1 MSQGFA
7 QHFQLEESL
16 MQINPVTIFC
26 RSLAQ
31 LSAMLDKTG
40 NAPHM
45 LAARLHPD
53 MLPFAQ
59 QVRAA
64 VSFSLRGCCPLAG
77 LDVVDFSAAASLQEQ
92 IAHTMLYLEAIPV
105 ERFDGPPERICR
117 DRAGF
122 ADIALPAGEY
132 LNLYILPNFYF
143 HFSMAYAIARSQGAA
158 IGKGD
163 FDGYHAYAPGFSFET
178 PAAS

>member
-1 MSQGFA
+1 MT
-7 QHFQLEESL
+7 EP
-16 MQINPVTIFC
+16 MRINPAAIFC
-26 RSLAQ
+26 RSLPQ

-40 NAPHM
+40 TAPQ
-45 LAARLHPD
+45 LLVARLHPD

-77 LDVVDFSAAASLQEQ
+77 LDVADFSAAASLQEQ
-92 IAHTMLYLEAIPV
+92 IAQTMRYLKDIPA
-105 ERFDGPPERICR
+105 ERFDGPPERLCR

-122 ADIALPAGEY
+122 ADIALPADEY

-163 FDGYHAYAPGFSFET
+163 FDGYHAYAPGFSFEH
-178 PAAS
+178 PAAP

>member
-1 MSQGFA
+1 MMST
-7 QHFQLEESL
+7 H
-16 MQINPVTIFC
+16 PVTIFY

-40 NAPHM
+40 TAPQL

-77 LDVVDFSAAASLQEQ
+77 LDVADFRAAASLQEQ
-92 IAHTMLYLEAIPV
+92 VAQTMRYLKAIPA
-105 ERFDGPPERICR
+105 ERFDGPGDRICR

-122 ADIALPAGEY
+122 ADIALPADEY

-143 HFSMAYAIARSQGAA
+143 HFSMAYAIARSQGAV

-178 PAAS
+178 RGGA

>member
-1 MSQGFA
+1 
-7 QHFQLEESL
+7 
-16 MQINPVTIFC
+16 MQISPVTVFC
-26 RSLAQ
+26 HSLSR
-31 LSAMLDKTG
+31 LSAMLDKLD
-40 NAPHM
+40 AQPPL

-77 LDVVDFSAAASLQEQ
+77 LEVADFSAAASLQEQ
-92 IAHTMLYLEAIPV
+92 IAQTMRYLKAIPA
-105 ERFDGPPERICR
+105 ERLDGPPERICR
-117 DRAGF
+117 DRAGR
-122 ADIALPAGEY
+122 ADIALPADEY

-143 HFSMAYAIARSQGAA
+143 HFSMAYAIARNQGAA

-178 PAAS
+178 PPAS

>member
-1 MSQGFA
+1 
-7 QHFQLEESL
+7 
-16 MQINPVTIFC
+16 MQISPVTVFC
-26 RSLAQ
+26 RSLEQ

-40 NAPHM
+40 TAPAL

-77 LDVVDFSAAASLQEQ
+77 LAVADFSAAASLQEQ
-92 IAHTMLYLEAIPV
+92 IAQTLRYLNDIPAS
-105 ERFDGPPERICR
+105 RFAGAPERLCR

-122 ADIALPAGEY
+122 ADIALPADQY

-143 HFSMAYAIARSQGAA
+143 HFSMAYAIARSAGVA

-163 FDGYHAYAPGFSFET
+163 FDGYHAYAPGFSFER
-178 PAAS
+178 PAAAQADS

>member
-1 MSQGFA
+1 MT
-7 QHFQLEESL
+7 EL
-16 MQINPVTIFC
+16 MRTNPATIFC

-40 NAPHM
+40 TAPEL

-77 LDVVDFSAAASLQEQ
+77 LDVADFSAAASLQEQ
-92 IAHTMLYLEAIPV
+92 IAQTMCYLMAIPA
-105 ERFDGPPERICR
+105 ERFDGPPGRICR

-122 ADIALPAGEY
+122 ADIALPSGEY

-143 HFSMAYAIARSQGAA
+143 HFGMAYAIARSAGAA

-163 FDGYHAYAPGFSFET
+163 FDGYHAYAPGFSFER
-178 PAAS
+178 PDAP

>member
-1 MSQGFA
+1 MTDA
-7 QHFQLEESL
+7 MH
-16 MQINPVTIFC
+16 INPAAIFC

-40 NAPHM
+40 TAPQL
-45 LAARLHPD
+45 LAARLHSD

-77 LDVVDFSAAASLQEQ
+77 LDVADFSAAASLQEQ
-92 IAHTMLYLEAIPV
+92 IAQTMRYLKDISV
-105 ERFDGPPERICR
+105 ERFDGPPGRICR

-122 ADIALPAGEY
+122 ADIALPADEY

-143 HFSMAYAIARSQGAA
+143 HFGMAYAIARSQGAA

-163 FDGYHAYAPGFSFET
+163 FDGYHAYAPGFSFERS
-178 PAAS
+178 AAP

>member
-1 MSQGFA
+1 MT
-7 QHFQLEESL
+7 EP
-16 MQINPVTIFC
+16 MRINPAAIFC

-40 NAPHM
+40 TAPQL

-53 MLPFAQ
+53 MLQFAQ

-64 VSFSLRGCCPLAG
+64 VSFSLRGCCPLGG
-77 LDVVDFSAAASLQEQ
+77 LEVADFSAAASLQEQ
-92 IAHTMLYLEAIPV
+92 IAQTMRYLKAIPA
-105 ERFDGPPERICR
+105 ERFDGPLDRLCR

-122 ADIALPAGEY
+122 ADIALPADEY

-143 HFSMAYAIARSQGAA
+143 HFGMAYAIARSSGAA

-163 FDGYHAYAPGFSFET
+163 FDGYHAYAPGFSFER
-178 PAAS
+178 PAAP

>member
-1 MSQGFA
+1 MRS
-7 QHFQLEESL
+7 H
-16 MQINPVTIFC
+16 PVPIFC

-40 NAPHM
+40 TAPSM

-59 QVRAA
+59 QVCAA

-77 LDVVDFSAAASLQEQ
+77 LDVADFSGAASLQEQ
-92 IAHTMLYLEAIPV
+92 IAHTMRYLEAIPA
-105 ERFDGPPERICR
+105 ERFDGAPDRICR

-122 ADIALPAGEY
+122 ADIALPADAY

-143 HFSMAYAIARSQGAA
+143 HFSMAYAIARSAGAA

-163 FDGYHAYAPGFSFET
+163 FDGYHVYAPGFSFET

>member
-1 MSQGFA
+1 MTDV
-7 QHFQLEESL
+7 
-16 MQINPVTIFC
+16 MQINPATIFC

-31 LSAMLDKTG
+31 LSAMLDKLD
-40 NAPHM
+40 AQPQI

-77 LDVVDFSAAASLQEQ
+77 LEVADFSGAASLQEQ
-92 IAHTMLYLEAIPV
+92 IAQTMRYLKAIPV
-105 ERFDGPPERICR
+105 ERFDGPLDRTCR

-122 ADIALPAGEY
+122 ADIALPANEY

-163 FDGYHAYAPGFSFET
+163 FDGYHAYAPGFSFER
-178 PAAS
+178 PAAP

>member
-1 MSQGFA
+1 MTDA
-7 QHFQLEESL
+7 MH
-16 MQINPVTIFC
+16 INPATIFC

-31 LSAMLDKTG
+31 LSAMLDTTG
-40 NAPHM
+40 TAPQL

-77 LDVVDFSAAASLQEQ
+77 LDVADFSAAASLQEQ
-92 IAHTMLYLEAIPV
+92 IAQTMRYLKDIPV
-105 ERFDGPPERICR
+105 ERFDGPLDRICR

-122 ADIALPAGEY
+122 ADIALPADEY

>member
-1 MSQGFA
+1 M
-7 QHFQLEESL
+7 
-16 MQINPVTIFC
+16 MQINPATVFC

-31 LSAMLDKTG
+31 LSAMLDKLDAQPQILT
-40 NAPHM
+40 
-45 LAARLHPD
+45 ARLHPD

-77 LDVVDFSAAASLQEQ
+77 LDVADFSAAGSLQEQ
-92 IAHTMLYLEAIPV
+92 IAHTLLYLKSIPA
-105 ERFDGPPERICR
+105 ERFAGPPGRICR

-122 ADIALPAGEY
+122 ADIALPADEY
-132 LNLYILPNFYF
+132 LQLYIMPNFYF
-143 HFSMAYAIARSQGAA
+143 HFGMAYAIARSCGAA

-163 FDGYHAYAPGFSFET
+163 FDGYHAYAPGFSFER
-178 PAAS
+178 PAAA

>member
-1 MSQGFA
+1 M
-7 QHFQLEESL
+7 H
-16 MQINPVTIFC
+16 INPVTIFC

-31 LSAMLDKTG
+31 LSSMLDKTG
-40 NAPHM
+40 TEPHM
-45 LAARLHPD
+45 LAARLYPD

-77 LDVVDFSAAASLQEQ
+77 LDVADFSTAASLPEQ
-92 IAHTMLYLEAIPV
+92 IAHTMRYLKGIPA
-105 ERFDGPPERICR
+105 ERFDGPLDRICR

-122 ADIALPAGEY
+122 ADIALPADEY

-143 HFSMAYAIARSQGAA
+143 HFSMAYAIARSAGAA

>member
-1 MSQGFA
+1 MMDA
-7 QHFQLEESL
+7 MH
-16 MQINPVTIFC
+16 INPATIFC

-31 LSAMLDKTG
+31 LSAMLGKTG
-40 NAPHM
+40 TAPHM

-77 LDVVDFSAAASLQEQ
+77 LEVADFSAAASLQQQ
-92 IAHTMLYLEAIPV
+92 ITQTMRYLKDIPP
-105 ERFDGPPERICR
+105 ERFDGPPGRICR

-122 ADIALPAGEY
+122 ADIALPADEY

-143 HFSMAYAIARSQGAA
+143 HFSMAYAIARSGGAA

-163 FDGYHAYAPGFSFET
+163 FDGYHAYAPGFSFER
-178 PAAS
+178 PAAP

>member
-1 MSQGFA
+1 MT
-7 QHFQLEESL
+7 EP
-16 MQINPVTIFC
+16 MRINPAAIFC

-40 NAPHM
+40 TAPQL

-77 LDVVDFSAAASLQEQ
+77 LEVADFSAAASLQEQ
-92 IAHTMLYLEAIPV
+92 IAQTMRYLKAIPA
-105 ERFDGPPERICR
+105 ERFDGPLERLCR

-122 ADIALPAGEY
+122 ADIALPADEY

-163 FDGYHAYAPGFSFET
+163 FDGYHAYAPGFSFER
-178 PAAS
+178 PAAP

>member
-1 MSQGFA
+1 MTGVMPIHPA
-7 QHFQLEESL
+7 A
-16 MQINPVTIFC
+16 IFC

-40 NAPHM
+40 TAPHM

-77 LDVVDFSAAASLQEQ
+77 LVVADFSAAASLQEQ
-92 IAHTMLYLEAIPV
+92 IAHTMRYLKDIPV
-105 ERFDGPPERICR
+105 ERFDGPPDRICR

-122 ADIALPAGEY
+122 TDIALPADEF
-132 LNLYILPNFYF
+132 LHLYILPNFYF
-143 HFSMAYAIARSQGAA
+143 HFSMAYAIARSAGAA

-163 FDGYHAYAPGFSFET
+163 FDGYHAYAPGFSFER
-178 PAAS
+178 PAAP

>member
-1 MSQGFA
+1 MMNS
-7 QHFQLEESL
+7 H
-16 MQINPVTIFC
+16 PVTIFC

-31 LSAMLDKTG
+31 LAAMLDKTG
-40 NAPHM
+40 TAPQM

-77 LDVVDFSAAASLQEQ
+77 LAVADFSAAASLQEQ
-92 IAHTMLYLEAIPV
+92 IAHTMRYLKDIPP
-105 ERFDGPPERICR
+105 ERFDGPPDRLCR

-122 ADIALPAGEY
+122 ADLALPADEY
-132 LNLYILPNFYF
+132 LNLYIVPNFYF
-143 HFSMAYAIARSQGAA
+143 HFGMAYAIARSAGAA

-163 FDGYHAYAPGFSFET
+163 FDGYHAYAPGFSFEGS
-178 PAAS
+178 AAP

>member
-1 MSQGFA
+1 MTDA
-7 QHFQLEESL
+7 
-16 MQINPVTIFC
+16 MQINPVAIFC

-77 LDVVDFSAAASLQEQ
+77 LDVVDFSAGASLQEQ

-105 ERFDGPPERICR
+105 ERFDGSPERICR

-122 ADIALPAGEY
+122 ADIALPACEY

-178 PAAS
+178 PAAL

>member
-1 MSQGFA
+1 MMNSHPA
-7 QHFQLEESL
+7 A
-16 MQINPVTIFC
+16 VFC
-26 RSLAQ
+26 HSLAQ

-40 NAPHM
+40 TAPQL
-45 LAARLHPD
+45 LAARLHPG

-77 LDVVDFSAAASLQEQ
+77 LDVADFSAAASLQEQ
-92 IAHTMLYLEAIPV
+92 IAQTMRYLQAIPA
-105 ERFDGPPERICR
+105 ECFDGPPGRLCR

-122 ADIALPAGEY
+122 ADLALPADEF

-143 HFSMAYAIARSQGAA
+143 HFGMAYAIARSQGAPL
-158 IGKGD
+158 GKGD
-163 FDGYHAYAPGFSFET
+163 FDGYHAYAPEFSFET
-178 PAAS
+178 PAAP

>member
-1 MSQGFA
+1 MTDG
-7 QHFQLEESL
+7 
-16 MQINPVTIFC
+16 MQINPASVFC
-26 RSLAQ
+26 RALRQ

-40 NAPHM
+40 TAPPM

-77 LDVVDFSAAASLQEQ
+77 LEVADFSSAASLQEQ
-92 IAHTMLYLEAIPV
+92 IAHTMRYLKAIPA
-105 ERFDGPPERICR
+105 ERFDGPPGRICR

-122 ADIALPAGEY
+122 ADLALPADAY
-132 LNLYILPNFYF
+132 LNFYILPNFYF
-143 HFSMAYAIARSQGAA
+143 HFGMAYAIARSRGAA

-163 FDGYHAYAPGFSFET
+163 FDGYHAYAPDFSFER
-178 PAAS
+178 PAAL

>member
-1 MSQGFA
+1 MA
-7 QHFQLEESL
+7 MPEEPMPL
-16 MQINPVTIFC
+16 NPAAIFC
-26 RSLAQ
+26 RSLVQ
-31 LSAMLDKTG
+31 LSAMLDKLD
-40 NAPHM
+40 AQPQL

-64 VSFSLRGCCPLAG
+64 ASFSLRGCCPLAG
-77 LDVVDFSAAASLQEQ
+77 LAVADFSAAASLQEQ
-92 IAHTMLYLEAIPV
+92 VGQTLRYLQAIPAR
-105 ERFDGPPERICR
+105 RFDGAPERICR

-122 ADIALPAGEY
+122 ADIALPADAY

-143 HFSMAYAIARSQGAA
+143 HFSMAYAIARSAGAA

-163 FDGYHAYAPGFSFET
+163 FDGYHAYAPGFSFERPT
-178 PAAS
+178 LP

>member
-1 MSQGFA
+1 MKDVMPIHPA
-7 QHFQLEESL
+7 
-16 MQINPVTIFC
+16 TIFC

-31 LSAMLDKTG
+31 LSAILDKTG
-40 NAPHM
+40 TAPQL

-77 LDVVDFSAAASLQEQ
+77 LDVADFSAAASLQER
-92 IAHTMLYLEAIPV
+92 IAQTMRYLKDIPP
-105 ERFDGPPERICR
+105 ERFDGPLGRLCR

-163 FDGYHAYAPGFSFET
+163 FDGYHAYAPGFSFEH
-178 PAAS
+178 PAKP

>member
-1 MSQGFA
+1 MTDA
-7 QHFQLEESL
+7 MPIH
-16 MQINPVTIFC
+16 PVAIFC
-26 RSLAQ
+26 RSLTQ

-40 NAPHM
+40 AAPQL

-53 MLPFAQ
+53 MLPFTQ

-77 LDVVDFSAAASLQEQ
+77 LAVVDFSAAASLQEQ
-92 IAHTMLYLEAIPV
+92 IAQTMRYLMAIPA
-105 ERFDGPPERICR
+105 ERFDGPLDRICR

-122 ADIALPAGEY
+122 ADIALPADAY

-143 HFSMAYAIARSQGAA
+143 HFSMAYAIARSGGAT

-178 PAAS
+178 PAAP

>member
-1 MSQGFA
+1 MTD
-7 QHFQLEESL
+7 L
-16 MQINPVTIFC
+16 MQINPATLFC

-40 NAPHM
+40 TAPQL

-77 LDVVDFSAAASLQEQ
+77 LEVADFTGAASLQEQ
-92 IAHTMLYLEAIPV
+92 IAQTMRYLKAIPV
-105 ERFDGPPERICR
+105 KRFDGPLERICR

-122 ADIALPAGEY
+122 ADIALPANEY

-163 FDGYHAYAPGFSFET
+163 FDGYHLYAPDFSFE
-178 PAAS
+178 ARGA

>member
-1 MSQGFA
+1 M
-7 QHFQLEESL
+7 HCH
-16 MQINPVTIFC
+16 PVTVFC

-40 NAPHM
+40 TAPPL
-45 LAARLHPD
+45 LASRLHPD

-64 VSFSLRGCCPLAG
+64 AGFALRGCCPLAG
-77 LDVVDFSAAASLQEQ
+77 LDVPDFSAAASLQEQ
-92 IAHTMLYLEAIPV
+92 LAQTMRYLHAIPAG
-105 ERFDGPPERICR
+105 RFDGPPDRLCR

-122 ADIALPAGEY
+122 ADIALPADEY

-143 HFSMAYAIARSQGAA
+143 HFGMAYAIARSAGAA

-163 FDGYHAYAPGFSFET
+163 FDGYHVYAPGFSFER
-178 PAAS
+178 PAAP